1 MAEIRFRLNVIPR
14 GQARARHAG
23 HSRAYKTE
31 DQQADERTLEALLA
45 PYVPERPLQGMLSL
59 LIEAMMPIPKSFS
72 LKKVES
78 ALSRTLRPTTK
89 PDLSNVLK
97 HVEDVMQRMRF
108 FEDDKQIVDLYVCK
122 VYGDSPGYRIML
134 REIGGDDG
142 H

>member
-59 LIEAMMPIPKSFS
+59 LIEAMMPIPKRFS
-72 LKKVES
+72 KKKIEM
-78 ALSRTLRPTTK
+78 AMLRKISPTTR
-89 PDLSNVLK
+89 PDLSNVIK
-97 HVEDVMQRMRF
+97 HIEDVMQRMRF
-108 FEDDKQIVDLYVCK
+108 FADDKQIVELYCCK
-122 VYGDSPGYRIML
+122 VYNDIPGYHVTL
-134 REIGGDDG
+134 REIG
-142 H
+142 